1 MKKLTVLVTGATSGI
16 GRHAALALAK
26 EGHHVIA
33 AGRRVEAL
41 EALAAEA
48 KAAGAKLDPLRLDV
62 TDASS
67 IASAVRDVRALTFGN
82 GLDAL
87 VNNAGFGQA
96 GPLETVSDDVLRAQF
111 ETNVF
116 GLMALTR
123 AFIPDMRAKGFG
135 RIVNVSSIGGKIVF
149 PMMGAYHATKF
160 AVEALSDALR
170 NEVAPFGIG
179 VSLIEPGAIR
189 TEFTDRMMG
198 TLAAVTT
205 ESATTTPYAASLA
218 KADQMEKLFA
228 QMGVGPE
235 SVTRAIRSALVSRRP
250 RARYVAPFSANF
262 ILAAFRWIPTRIM
275 DALLRAVLGLRRAPA
290 LIQSTVSS
298 T

>member
-1 MKKLTVLVTGATSGI
+1 MKELTILVTGATSGI

-26 EGHHVIA
+26 DGHHVIA

-41 EALAAEA
+41 DALAAEA

-62 TDASS
+62 TDTAS
-67 IASAVRDVRALTFGN
+67 IAAAVREVRALTAGR

-96 GPLETVSDDVLRAQF
+96 GPLETVADDVLRAQF

-123 AFIPDMRAKGFG
+123 AFLPDMRAKGFG
-135 RIVNVSSIGGKIVF
+135 RVVNVSSIGGKIVF
-149 PMMGAYHATKF
+149 PLMGAYHATKF

-179 VSLIEPGAIR
+179 VSVIEPGSIH
-189 TEFTDRMMG
+189 TEFSDKMVG
-198 TLAAVTT
+198 SLAAVTT
-205 ESATTTPYAASLA
+205 DSAASTPYAASLA
-218 KADQMEKLFA
+218 KADEMEKMFA
-228 QMGVGPE
+228 RMGVGPE
-235 SVTRAIRSALVSRRP
+235 SVTRAIRHAIVSRRP

-262 ILAAFRWIPTRIM
+262 ILAAFRWIPTRVM
-275 DALLRAVLGLRRAPA
+275 DALLRAMLGLRRAPA
-290 LIQSTVSS
+290 LPQATVASS
-298 T
+298 

>member
-1 MKKLTVLVTGATSGI
+1 MKKLTILVTGATSGI

-26 EGHHVIA
+26 DGHHVIA
-33 AGRRVEAL
+33 AGRREA
-41 EALAAEA
+41 ALASLSAEA

-62 TDASS
+62 TDAAS
-67 IASAVRDVRALTFGN
+67 IAAAVRDVRALTFGR

-96 GPLETVSDDVLRAQF
+96 GPLETVGDEELRAQF

-123 AFIPDMRAKGFG
+123 AFLPEMRAKGFG
-135 RIVNVSSIGGKIVF
+135 RIVNVSSIAGRIVF
-149 PMMGAYHATKF
+149 PLMGAYHATKF

-189 TEFTDRMMG
+189 TEFNDRMMG
-198 TLAAVTT
+198 SLAAVTK
-205 ESATTTPYAASLA
+205 EPETTSPYSGPLA
-218 KADQMEKLFA
+218 KADQMEQLFTK
-228 QMGVGPE
+228 MGVGPE
-235 SVTRAIRSALVSRRP
+235 SVTRAIRSAIVSRRA

-262 ILAAFRWIPTRIM
+262 ILAAFRWLPTRIM
-275 DALLRAVLGLRRAPA
+275 DALLRAILGLRRAPA
-290 LIQSTVSS
+290 LTTATPQVG
-298 T
+298 